1 MTVAPSYR
9 PYTDFSLFMPLRRQ
23 MILLIA
29 GPALAIYVLILG
41 IAAFNQYRE
50 SKREAEVSM
59 TRLAASYS
67 SRFDGKMRDAA
78 RIADTTARFFESGVT
93 ISDDNVYKLLED
105 NVQQTP
111 LVYGSCL
118 AFEPGTRRPAGE
130 LFAPYVYRG
139 PAGLKRENIDRNVY
153 DWTSDP
159 NYTWYSRPKKLGRAV
174 WSEPYFDKGA
184 GNILMSTYSATF
196 HAGKSF
202 GGVCT
207 VDIDLARL
215 RETVGNEIDATLDFV
230 ILASDGRYVYHSDAS
245 RIMARPFSEYADANR
260 RNDLATLMKQM
271 VSGQTGAAW
280 LDGWDSD
287 APVGVFYSPIS
298 STGWVFISRV
308 PTDVVLSSVRHRTL
322 LNGMAL
328 LAALLL
334 IAGCIYFVAGRI
346 AAPIGALEHAVTDV
360 GRGDLGTRVDE
371 SASTTE
377 VRNLAHSFNRM
388 TADLRA
394 NVERLAVEKAVRQ
407 RMERDLD
414 IARQIQRGLLP
425 SSKPDVPGYDI
436 AGWSRAADKTGGD
449 YFDWQVLPDGRVL
462 ISLADVSGHGIG
474 PALMA
479 AVCRAYARATIHE
492 EDLGRYMD
500 RLNQLLIDDMP
511 EGRFVTFVGVLVD
524 PKSHQVQM
532 ISAGHGPLFRCV
544 HANGE
549 LIETG
554 ADGVPLG
561 LVPQN
566 EYGSATKFS
575 LDPGDSVLLITDGL
589 FEWPN
594 ATGESYGLKRLRNA
608 IRASPSVTTDEM
620 IQRLYDQSQEFAGKV
635 AQEDDV
641 TIVVIRRLPA
651 IESNGA

>member
-1 MTVAPSYR
+1 
-9 PYTDFSLFMPLRRQ
+9 MPLRRQ
-23 MILLIA
+23 LILLIA
-29 GPALAIYVLILG
+29 GPALLIYILILG
-41 IAAFNQYRE
+41 VAAVSQYRQ
-50 SKREAEVSM
+50 SKEEVELSM

-67 SRFDGKMRDAA
+67 SRFDGKLRDAA
-78 RIADTTARFFESGVT
+78 RIADSTARFLETGVQ
-93 ISDDNVYKLLED
+93 ISDDLIYKLLKD
-105 NVQQTP
+105 NVKQTP

-139 PAGLKRENIDRNVY
+139 QDGLQRTNIDQSVY
-153 DWTSDP
+153 DWTRDP
-159 NYTWYSRPKKLGRAV
+159 DYTWYSRPKELGRSV

-196 HAGKSF
+196 NASNSF

-215 RETVGNEIDATLDFV
+215 RETVGKEIDETLDFV
-230 ILASDGRYVYHSDAS
+230 ILAADGRYVYHPNPS
-245 RIMARPFSEYADANR
+245 RIMARRIGGYAAPHR
-260 RNDLATLMKQM
+260 RNRVVALGKQM
-271 VSGQTGAAW
+271 LSGQAGGVW

-287 APVGVFYSPIS
+287 VPMGVFYAPIS
-298 STGWVFISRV
+298 STGWIFVSRV
-308 PTDVVLSSVRHRTL
+308 PTEVVLSSVWNRTL
-322 LNGMAL
+322 QNAL
-328 LAALLL
+328 ALVAALLL
-334 IAGCIYFVAGRI
+334 IAGCIYYVAGRI
-346 AAPIGALEHAVTDV
+346 AAPIVALEHAVVDV
-360 GRGDLGTRVDE
+360 SRGDLAACVDE

-377 VRNLAHSFNRM
+377 VHNLAHSFNSM

-394 NVERLAVEKAVRQ
+394 NVERLALEKSARQ

-425 SSKPDVPGYDI
+425 SSKPDMPGYDI

-449 YFDWQVLPDGRVL
+449 YFDWQVLPDGQVL
-462 ISLADVSGHGIG
+462 ISLADVTGHGIG

-479 AVCRAYARATIHE
+479 AVCRAYARATTQE
-492 EDLGRYMD
+492 KDLGRYMD
-500 RLNQLLIDDMP
+500 RLNQLLMDDMP
-511 EGRFVTFVGVLVD
+511 EGRFITFVGVLID
-524 PKSHQVQM
+524 PKRHQVQM

-549 LIETG
+549 LIESG

-561 LVPQN
+561 LIPQN
-566 EYGSATKFS
+566 EYGNATRFS

-589 FEWPN
+589 FEWSN
-594 ATGESYGLKRLRNA
+594 TAGESFGLERLRNA
-608 IRASPSVTTDEM
+608 IRDSSFVGTDEM
-620 IQRLYDQSQEFAGKV
+620 IQRLYAQSQEFAGNV

-641 TIVVIRRLPA
+641 TIVVIRRLPTKK
-651 IESNGA
+651 ELT